1 MKSPEFVILCEL
13 LGNEPGFVSGSALA
27 RKLGMSRVGVWL
39 HMEKL
44 RAEGFEFEAVR
55 SRGYR
60 IGSCPA
66 GINPLL
72 VQAYL
77 KPRPHPVDLLWLTDV
92 DSTNAEAERQLA
104 SGRGTPFVVLARR
117 QSLGRGRFGRV
128 WHSESDGNLYA
139 SFVFRPHLSPDR
151 MTTFTLWMG
160 ANLCDLVAN
169 FCRIRPGLK
178 WPNDL
183 YYEGRKLGGMLTE
196 ARIDADQIRDLVFGL
211 GLNVNGPPGSLPP
224 ALTRQ
229 ATTLAQCTGQ
239 PVALNRLT
247 AAIVG
252 RVLSAYEQF
261 VDGSHRDAF
270 ADLWNRYDLL
280 RGQPVSLM
288 QGSRRVFG
296 VAAGIDDEGALLIR
310 GKNGPPQ
317 RFSAG
322 EVTLETN

>member
-1 MKSPEFVILCEL
+1 MNSPEFIILCEL
-13 LGNEPGFVSGSALA
+13 LKGDPGFVSGSALA
-27 RKLGMSRVGVWL
+27 RRLGMSRVGVWM

-44 RAEGFEFEAVR
+44 RAQGFEFEAVR

-60 IGSCPA
+60 ISRYPSGV
-66 GINPLL
+66 NPLL
-72 VQAYL
+72 VQACL
-77 KPRPHPVDLLWLTDV
+77 KSRPRKIDLLWLTEV

-104 SGRGTPFVVLARR
+104 AGRVTPFIVLAGR

-128 WHSESDGNLYA
+128 WHSEDTGNLYA
-139 SFVFRPHLSPDR
+139 SFVFRPHLEPGR

-183 YYEGRKLGGMLTE
+183 YFEGRKLGGMLTE

-211 GLNVNGPPGSLPP
+211 GLNVNGRPGSLPP
-224 ALTRQ
+224 ALAHR
-229 ATTLAQCTGQ
+229 AIALAECTGA
-239 PVALNRLT
+239 PVDINRLT
-247 AAIVG
+247 AAIIG
-252 RVLSAYEQF
+252 RVLASYELF
-261 VDGSHRDAF
+261 VEGSHRDTF

-280 RGQPVSLM
+280 RGKPVALV
-288 QGSRRVFG
+288 QGARRVAG
-296 VAAGIDDEGALLIR
+296 IAAGIDDEGALLIR
-310 GKNGPPQ
+310 GEHGRPQ

-322 EVTLETN
+322 DVTLEKA

>member
-13 LGNEPGFVSGSALA
+13 LEGEPGFVSGSALA
-27 RKLGMSRVGVWL
+27 RKLGMSRVGVWM

-44 RAEGFEFEAVR
+44 RAQGFEFEAVR

-60 IGSCPA
+60 VSRYPA

-77 KPRPHPVDLLWLTDV
+77 KPRLHPTDILWLTEV

-104 SGRGTPFVVLARR
+104 AGRAAPFVVLARR

-128 WHSESDGNLYA
+128 WHSGDAGNLYA
-139 SFVFRPHLSPDR
+139 SFVFRPHLEPGR

-224 ALTRQ
+224 ALSRQ
-229 ATTLAQCTGQ
+229 ATALAQCTGQ
-239 PVALNRLT
+239 PVDLNRLT

-252 RVLSAYEQF
+252 RVLSAYKQF

-280 RGQPVSLM
+280 RGKPVALT
-288 QGSRRVFG
+288 QGSRRVVG
-296 VAAGIDDEGALLIR
+296 IAAGIDDEGALLIR
-310 GKNGPPQ
+310 GENGRPR

-322 EVTLETN
+322 EVTLEKS